1 MFDTFAYLI
10 TSLRKDFTEFC
21 NENLQE
27 MGLTQGLLFFILYA
41 GKHPQCSPKE
51 LTEALHMD
59 AGYCARTLAKLEEKG
74 FLVQERNPADRRAR
88 MVTLTEEGEKVF
100 HASYDLFAKWDK
112 EVLKDLTPSQ
122 KAELMD
128 TMKKISA
135 ERRQMRHV

>member
-21 NENLQE
+21 NEKLQE

-59 AGYCARTLAKLEEKG
+59 TGYCARSLAKL
-74 FLVQERNPADRRAR
+74 QERNPADRRAR

-100 HASYDLFAKWDK
+100 RASYDLFAKWDE
-112 EVLKDLTPSQ
+112 EVLKDLTPAQ
-122 KAELMD
+122 KAELMG
-128 TMKKISA
+128 TMKKIAA
-135 ERRQMRHV
+135 ERRQTRHV

>member
-21 NENLQE
+21 NEKLQE

-59 AGYCARTLAKLEEKG
+59 TGYCARSLAKLEEKG
-74 FLVQERNPADRRAR
+74 FLVQERNPA
-88 MVTLTEEGEKVF
+88 
-100 HASYDLFAKWDK
+100 
-112 EVLKDLTPSQ
+112 
-122 KAELMD
+122 EL
-128 TMKKISA
+128 
-135 ERRQMRHV
+135 EW

>member
-21 NENLQE
+21 NEKLQE

-59 AGYCARTLAKLEEKG
+59 TVIAPDHWQNWRK
-74 FLVQERNPADRRAR
+74 
-88 MVTLTEEGEKVF
+88 KVF
-100 HASYDLFAKWDK
+100 WCRK
-112 EVLKDLTPSQ
+112 EILLT
-122 KAELMD
+122 AEP
-128 TMKKISA
+128 
-135 ERRQMRHV
+135 EW

>member
-21 NENLQE
+21 NEKLQE

-59 AGYCARTLAKLEEKG
+59 TGYCARSDWQNWRK
-74 FLVQERNPADRRAR
+74 
-88 MVTLTEEGEKVF
+88 KVF
-100 HASYDLFAKWDK
+100 WCRK
-112 EVLKDLTPSQ
+112 EILLT
-122 KAELMD
+122 AEP
-128 TMKKISA
+128 
-135 ERRQMRHV
+135 EW